1 MLFNAGQ
8 TVGSEYYVSFFENG
22 TPNRLYVYVTTLER
36 QYVDFTIFAPGTSY
50 SSSGRV
56 RYGEVV
62 AISLPYFTY
71 RLIDPIERGKTLV
84 VQSENT
90 LLVYGVNQG
99 TQGSSTDSFLA
110 LPKMEVDA
118 LNEYKY
124 IAATYTTDPSLIS
137 SRINQEGEI
146 AVVSQYNDTVVS
158 ITPSVDVSVNSTATA
173 AGSTTNITLQY
184 AEILLITDTDDMTGT
199 VVVSSKPIA
208 LFSGHNGAYV
218 PSEPEIVR
226 ATDTLVQQIP
236 SVAYWGRQFATAPL
250 RGRESYDVFRVL
262 ASEDSTTVSVTCN
275 STNTSIS
282 NTNAYQL
289 DEGGF
294 TEFRVPSDEYCFIQ
308 GSVNILVLQFS
319 VGIDADNLLGDPT
332 MIIVPA
338 ISQYSNYYSLP
349 TVTER
354 FWEYNFLNIL
364 IPTAFYQLDQ
374 IFLNDEPLSSYNLS
388 FIAVKQDDDPIV
400 YAAQMNVTAGV
411 YTLYHTNP
419 LATMG
424 VIVYGFVRGEAY
436 GHPGKLQL
444 TPGTLW
450 HSCFAQCTL
459 HISSVH
465 WM

>member
-8 TVGSEYYVSFFENG
+8 TAGSEYYVSFFENG
-22 TPNRLYVYVTTLER
+22 SPSLLYVYVTTLER
-36 QYVDFTIFAPGTSY
+36 QYVDFTITAPGTSY
-50 SSSGRV
+50 ISNRRV
-56 RYGEVV
+56 RYGEV
-62 AISLPYFTY
+62 IETPFNYFTY
-71 RLIDPIERGKTLV
+71 SLEDPIERGKTIV

-90 LLVYGVNQG
+90 LLVYGVNLG
-99 TQGSSTDSFLA
+99 TQGGSTDSFLA

-124 IAATYTTDPSLIS
+124 IAASYITDPSLIS
-137 SRINQEGEI
+137 PFINQEGQI
-146 AVVSQYNDTVVS
+146 AVVSQYNNTVVS
-158 ITPSVDVSVNSTATA
+158 ITPSVDVSVNGVATA
-173 AGSTTNITLQY
+173 AGSTTTITLQD
-184 AEILLITDTDDMTGT
+184 AEILFIIDTDDMTGT

-208 LFSGHNGAYV
+208 LFSGHGGAYV

-236 SVAYWGRQFATAPL
+236 PVAYWGRQFATAPL
-250 RGRESYDVFRVL
+250 RGRESYDVFRIL
-262 ASEDSTTVSVTCN
+262 ASEDGTTVSVTCN

-282 NTNAYQL
+282 NTNTNQL

-308 GSVNILVLQFS
+308 GSANILVLQFS
-319 VGIDADNLLGDPT
+319 VGFEADDITGDPT

-349 TVTER
+349 IVSR
-354 FWEYNFLNIL
+354 NFADHFLNIL

-374 IFLNDEPLSSYNLS
+374 IFLNNEPLSSYNLS
-388 FIAVKQDDDPIV
+388 FIAVKQGDDPIV
-400 YAAQMNVTAGV
+400 YAARMNVTERV
-411 YTLYHTNP
+411 QTLYHTNP

-424 VIVYGFVRGEAY
+424 VIVYGFTRGEAY

-459 HISSVH
+459 HISSVL